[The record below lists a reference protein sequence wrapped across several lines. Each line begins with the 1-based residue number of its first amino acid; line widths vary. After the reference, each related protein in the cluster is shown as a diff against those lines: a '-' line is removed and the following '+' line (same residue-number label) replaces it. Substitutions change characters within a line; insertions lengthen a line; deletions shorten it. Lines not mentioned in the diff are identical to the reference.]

1 MTPPGPPERPT
12 LRRWLPV
19 VAVAAALLIV
29 GIAAQG
35 TGLQWDEARMPY
47 SEGEGVESAP
57 PMPTVEEP
65 SMPTGEP
72 GEASGSFP
80 SWISWLI
87 LGVLAGIPVLLI
99 LVLLARRL
107 IRWLVEAPES
117 TGVPEPEP
125 EHLVRDFTLVEDA
138 IASALQEM
146 DLGTDARSAIMACW
160 IHFERAAEGVG
171 IERESS
177 DTPADLVRK
186 LLSRHDLDGAALNRL
201 TEAYL
206 RARYSPHDVGEADRD
221 AARDALVALRAQ
233 LGVREAQ

>member
-1 MTPPGPPERPT
+1 MTPPAPHERST

-19 VAVAAALLIV
+19 LAVVAALLVV

-47 SEGEGVESAP
+47 SGGEGAESP
-57 PMPTVEEP
+57 PPLMTQEELSMP
-65 SMPTGEP
+65 PTGEP
-72 GEASGSFP
+72 VEGSKFP

-87 LGVLAGIPVLLI
+87 LGVLAGIPLLLI
-99 LVLLARRL
+99 LLLVIRRL
-107 IRWLVEAPES
+107 IRWIVEAPES

-125 EHLVRDFTLVEDA
+125 AHLVRDFALVEDA

-160 IHFERAAEGVG
+160 VHFERAAEGVG
-171 IERESS
+171 IERDAS

-186 LLSRHDLDGAALNRL
+186 LLSTHDLDGAALNRL

-206 RARYSPHDVGEADRD
+206 QARYSPHEVGEADRD
-221 AARDALVALRAQ
+221 RARDALVALRAQ

>member
-1 MTPPGPPERPT
+1 MTPPAPPERPT

-35 TGLQWDEARMPY
+35 TGLQWDEARMPFD
-47 SEGEGVESAP
+47 GGGGVEVA
-57 PMPTVEEP
+57 P
-65 SMPTGEP
+65 SMPTYGEP
-72 GEASGSFP
+72 SLGLGDGGREGGSFP

-87 LGVLAGIPVLLI
+87 LGVLAGVPLL
-99 LVLLARRL
+99 LVLLLLVRRL
-107 IRWLVEAPES
+107 LRWVADAPES

-125 EHLVRDFTLVEDA
+125 EHLVRDFALVDDA

-171 IERESS
+171 IERDAS

-186 LLSRHDLDGAALNRL
+186 LLLRHDLDGAALNRL

-221 AARDALVALRAQ
+221 RARDALVALRAQ